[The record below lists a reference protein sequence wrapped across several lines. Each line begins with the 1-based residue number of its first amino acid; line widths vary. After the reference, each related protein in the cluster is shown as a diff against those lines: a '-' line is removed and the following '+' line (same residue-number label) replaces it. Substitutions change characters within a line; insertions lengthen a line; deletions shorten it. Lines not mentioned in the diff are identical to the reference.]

1 MAKGTQWSL
10 NDDRTLIRVD
20 FPSEPPVR
28 LEYDAGQL
36 DDLIAALAELRGAME
51 PPVPMSDP
59 DPGTR
64 VHPATRGRFYV
75 QPRKTE
81 NDLILALLHPGLR
94 WIAFLFG
101 REQALHLIDAL
112 RKHLPDPAEQK

>member
-1 MAKGTQWSL
+1 MAQWSL

-36 DDLIAALAELRGAME
+36 DELIAALADARGAME

-64 VHPATRGRFYV
+64 VKVATSGRFYV

-81 NDLILALLHPGLR
+81 KHLILALLHPGLR
-94 WIAFLFG
+94 WVAVLLT
-101 REQALHLIDAL
+101 REQALHLIDTL
-112 RKHLPDPAEQK
+112 RQQLPDRTEQK